1 MAKKTKAE
9 INLTDDAVATLVDEC
24 VYLDREIRDKEL
36 AKKEME
42 TVLVGVANKRK
53 RDGEKTDGGGWTV
66 ELVGHEGNV
75 FQLTQAGPSAASVD
89 PEIIEKYPELDEFYE
104 EKVTYKPMK
113 DALNRM
119 KEALGM
125 DVFKSLK
132 ALVTKAGSVRV
143 SYKTKEKAPE
153 SH

>member
-24 VYLDREIRDKEL
+24 VYLDRDIRDKEL
-36 AKKEME
+36 AKKEIE

-75 FQLTQAGPSAASVD
+75 FQLTQAGPSAAALDEDTMKSS
-89 PEIIEKYPELDEFYE
+89 PELKEFYE
-104 EKVTYKPMK
+104 RKVSFKPIK

-119 KEALGM
+119 KELLGV
-125 DVFKSLK
+125 DLFKTYK
-132 ALVTKAGSVRV
+132 DIVIKAGSVRV

>member
-24 VYLDREIRDKEL
+24 VYLDRDIRNKEL
-36 AKKEME
+36 AKKDME
-42 TVLVGVANKRK
+42 NVLVGVANKRK

-75 FQLTQAGPSAASVD
+75 FQLTQAGPSAASLEHETIVAN
-89 PEIIEKYPELDEFYE
+89 PELDEFYE
-104 EKVTYKPMK
+104 EKVTYKPVK
-113 DALNRM
+113 DALQRM
-119 KEALGM
+119 KEVLGV
-125 DVFKSLK
+125 DVFKTFK
-132 ALVTKAGSVRV
+132 DIVTKAGSVRV